1 MFRHPAQRD
10 AQTIQRVAAAFPT
23 TVTAPDGTQTI
34 TQTNGLVS
42 TFTDARE
49 NVTTTRNDVWGRVAS
64 IEPPTGPSVAYTYDE
79 LNRIKTV
86 TRGGATTNLY
96 YDAAG
101 RKTAMS
107 DPDMGNWSYTYDA
120 LGNLKT
126 QTDARGC
133 VLTLSYDNLNRLTN
147 KSSSGAGCGTQVNTS
162 YTYDVGPNG
171 IGRRTGMTDASSSS
185 FWSYDARGHLKTET
199 VMGYTTEWEYNAAD
213 MPIRMTYPDGEE
225 VTYGYDARMLLNT
238 LAGDSTYV
246 TSTAYDSTGRIDLR
260 TFGNSTRTD
269 YGYYPWTAEGGRL
282 QYLKSGTAGSPTS
295 LQDLSYAYDA
305 VGNIE
310 TITNTLASETN
321 SYGYDALNRLT
332 SWTLNG
338 VTENYGYNS
347 ATGNLETKAGVTLQ
361 YNDAAHVHA
370 VTSASDQSTVNS
382 YQYDANGNQ
391 TTRVIGS
398 DTFTL
403 LYDAENRLVEV
414 KKNSVSIATFVY
426 DGDGKRVKSII
437 GSETTLFIGSHYEVT
452 NGVATKYY
460 LAGTSRIA
468 MRKDG
473 TLSYFLSD
481 HLGST
486 SLTTDSTG
494 SLMFEQRYKPWGE
507 TRYTTPNASA
517 VSEYQY
523 TGQFSDS
530 YINLLWYGSR
540 HYDPALGRFISP
552 DSIVPGLDNP
562 QAWDRFSY
570 TFNNPVRYVDPD
582 GHNPIPLIIL
592 LIVGAVALT
601 ADNPLPDISAPVRE
615 AINEI
620 KGSAPTDADALVTM
634 FTTDNLP
641 GNTPTERL
649 NVILD
654 ATSNGP
660 FAHFEILGQIQV
672 ETK

>member
-1 MFRHPAQRD
+1 MLG
-10 AQTIQRVAAAFPT
+10 
-23 TVTAPDGTQTI
+23 VT
-34 TQTNGLVS
+34 
-42 TFTDARE
+42 
-49 NVTTTRNDVWGRVAS
+49 
-64 IEPPTGPSVAYTYDE
+64 YTYD
-79 LNRIKTV
+79 
-86 TRGGATTNLY
+86 
-96 YDAAG
+96 
-101 RKTAMS
+101 
-107 DPDMGNWSYTYDA
+107 
-120 LGNLKT
+120 
-126 QTDARGC
+126 
-133 VLTLSYDNLNRLTN
+133 
-147 KSSSGAGCGTQVNTS
+147 SGVN
-162 YTYDVGPNG
+162 GK
-171 IGRRTGMTDASSSS
+171 GRRTGMTDASGSTA
-185 FWSYDARGHLKTET
+185 WSYDARGRMLSESKTLT
-199 VMGYTTEWEYNAAD
+199 SAGTFKTAWTYNSAD
-213 MPIRMTYPDGEE
+213 LPLTMTYPGGSSGQAGEV
-225 VTYGYDARMLLNT
+225 VTYGYNSRMLLNSLT
-238 LAGDSTYV
+238 GDSNYV
-246 TSTAYDSTGRIDLR
+246 TSTVYDSAGRIDLR
-260 TFGNSTRTD
+260 TFGNNTQTD
-269 YGYYPWTAEGGRL
+269 YTYYPWTAEGGRL
-282 QYLKSGTAGSPTS
+282 QYLKSGTAGSPAS

-338 VTENYGYNS
+338 VTETYGYNS

-660 FAHFEILGQIQV
+660 FVHFEIDFGDSGFKDELRDPWPDTSGNQVGHFLTAVDIGYNADNYIGTGAIVGHEMYEDEHLWSTPTQLGIGWTSPSEQNLFTSGTDDAFQQILNNGWGPLENRTGNSMQDLRLSYLGWTMGKLYRQGFFTDNASV
-672 ETK
+672 GRWLQEHIAK